1 MKHLKKFESFED
13 NIPVA
18 KFQLEEDQVDDLHE
32 QFERFVE
39 DMEVDRKEAISY
51 EELLDIFLVNDNGE
65 ISDDFVRFLDYLES
79 NTDWFD
85 FKMMDK
91 VKNDLEIILSN
102 MEYDYEEEEE
112 ETEFAQDDA
121 EWPYEAPEE
130 GGEFADPQSEEDDE
144 IEQLRQMSFSKEP
157 QLNVDEILDKISASG
172 YDSLTDEEKAFLS
185 KQESRIVRFGKYKK

>member
-1 MKHLKKFESFED
+1 MKNLKKFEEFE
-13 NIPVA
+13 NNPNFA
-18 KFQLEEDQVDDLHE
+18 KYQLEDDQVDDLHE
-32 QFERFVE
+32 QFENFLE
-39 DMEVDRKEAISY
+39 DMEKESGDKLSYDEILDFFIVDDQGK
-51 EELLDIFLVNDNGE
+51 

-112 ETEFAQDDA
+112 DTEWAQDDP
-121 EWPYEAPEE
+121 EWPYEKSEE
-130 GGEFADPQSEEDDE
+130 TGEFADPQDEEEDE
-144 IEQLRQMSFSKEP
+144 IEQLRQKTYSKEP

-172 YDSLTDEEKAFLS
+172 YESLTDEEKEFLS
-185 KQESRIVRFGKYKK
+185 KQESRIVRFGNFKK

>member
-1 MKHLKKFESFED
+1 MKHLKTFENYD

-18 KFQLEEDQVDDLHE
+18 KYQLSEDQVDDLHE
-32 QFERFVE
+32 QFERFIE
-39 DMEVDRKEAISY
+39 DMEVDRKEALSY
-51 EELLDIFLVNDNGE
+51 EELLDIFLVDDKGE
-65 ISDDFVRFLDYLES
+65 ISDDFVRFLDYLEA

-112 ETEFAQDDA
+112 ETEWAQDDA

-130 GGEFADPQSEEDDE
+130 TGEFADPQSEEEDE
-144 IEQLRQMSFSKEP
+144 IEQLRQKTFSKEP
-157 QLNVDEILDKISASG
+157 ELNVDEILDKISASG
-172 YDSLTDEEKAFLS
+172 YDSLTDEEKEFLS

>member
-1 MKHLKKFESFED
+1 MKHLKKFESFEE

-32 QFERFVE
+32 QFERFIE

-112 ETEFAQDDA
+112 WAQDDA
-121 EWPYEAPEE
+121 EWPYEEPEE
-130 GGEFADPQSEEDDE
+130 TGEFADPQSEEDDE
-144 IEQLRQMSFSKEP
+144 IEQLRQNTFSKEP